1 MGANQSSCEPQGNAK
16 DMAVERNDDEGV
28 RGEMFVGPEL
38 EDLEEEE
45 GRLPYGWTEVAVGTL
60 TPRTEILRQ
69 TCFSPDVCMPYLSNL
84 RLQKEYPGF
93 KIPDM
98 PFIIGVEGE
107 FLQCERNIDKPT
119 LLDRGKDVDIDGMGQ
134 EDVDQVDIINEDIGL
149 KYRVVT

>member
-1 MGANQSSCEPQGNAK
+1 
-16 DMAVERNDDEGV
+16 MAVERNDDEGV

-84 RLQKEYPGF
+84 RFQK
-93 KIPDM
+93 
-98 PFIIGVEGE
+98 
-107 FLQCERNIDKPT
+107 NIQ
-119 LLDRGKDVDIDGMGQ
+119 GS
-134 EDVDQVDIINEDIGL
+134 
-149 KYRVVT
+149 KYRICPLL